1 MYSNMVL
8 LNASIE
14 LKCILITIKEG
25 IGNVKT
31 TNTTN
36 ISLLDFHIALLKVAS
51 IVYSILTLQGSQ
63 KNNIIMS

>member
-1 MYSNMVL
+1 MVL